1 MNPTHRLGERD
12 LTRGRAKQKLLYR
25 QLADVLRERIEN
37 GRLKPG
43 SMLPSMDDLARKYSI
58 HKATVR
64 RAIAQLTLS
73 GHLRSVPS
81 RGTFVL
87 DDSARQQKSSR
98 VPAIGWVISV
108 SDNGRTGRYHTEIMD
123 AVQTALQEIN
133 GHLVIISAVGQSASA
148 ISRIIGEAQLNGIVL
163 IGGFPHETIRHL
175 AGTGMPAVL
184 IDDTCRGAALDSIL
198 IDNRSG
204 GYEAARHLISL
215 GHRRLAFV
223 TGIPG
228 LKITEDRLAGAWE
241 AVDEAGISRDR
252 VQVIPGDFS
261 PRSGR
266 LAATRIIAA
275 NPQPTGA
282 FFFNDEMA
290 SAALQTFY
298 EHSDLRIP
306 EDLSIVG
313 FDDTTW
319 ASLTPPPLTTIHVE
333 KELIGREAV
342 LRLRRKMTEADY
354 VPTTSIT
361 PTRLVVR
368 KSTASPT
375 QRGAK

>member
-1 MNPTHRLGERD
+1 MNPTPRFGERD

-43 SMLPSMDDLARKYSI
+43 SMLPSMDDLARKYAI

-73 GHLRSVPS
+73 GHLHSVPS
-81 RGTFVL
+81 KGTFVL
-87 DDSARQQKSSR
+87 DDTARRQKTAR
-98 VPAIGWVISV
+98 APAIGWVISV
-108 SDNGRTGRYHTEIMD
+108 SDGGRTGRYHTEIMD
-123 AVQTALQEIN
+123 AVQSSLQEIR
-133 GHLVIISAVGQSASA
+133 GHLVIISAVGQPASA
-148 ISRIIGEAQLNGIVL
+148 ITRIIGEAQLTGIVL

-184 IDDTCRGAALDSIL
+184 IDDTCRGAGLDTIL
-198 IDNRSG
+198 VDNRNG
-204 GYEAARHLISL
+204 GYQAARHLIEL
-215 GHRRLAFV
+215 GHDRLAFV
-223 TGIPG
+223 TGTPG
-228 LKITEDRLAGAWE
+228 LRITEDRLAGAFE

-261 PRSGR
+261 PASGR
-266 LAATRIIAA
+266 RAATRIIAA
-275 NPQPTGA
+275 APRPTGV

-290 SAALQTFY
+290 SAALQTFS
-298 EHSDLRIP
+298 EHSDLRVP

-313 FDDTTW
+313 FDDTSW
-319 ASLTPPPLTTIHVE
+319 ASLTNPPLTTIHVE

-342 LRLRRKMTEADY
+342 LRLRRRMTETDY
-354 VPTTSIT
+354 VPTTSIV

-368 KSTASPT
+368 KSTAPSK
-375 QRGAK
+375 QKGAK